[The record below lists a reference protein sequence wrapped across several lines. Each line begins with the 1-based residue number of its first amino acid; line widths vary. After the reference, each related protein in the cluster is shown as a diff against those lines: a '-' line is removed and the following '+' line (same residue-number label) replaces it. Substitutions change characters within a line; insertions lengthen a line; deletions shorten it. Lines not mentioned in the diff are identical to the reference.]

1 MGSFCTVRTE
11 PLPDP
16 KKVIT
21 GTDIPEWV
29 SAAGR
34 QIFDQASEI
43 AAQDFP
49 GYTGPRMAS
58 FDVLDDDGARIQT
71 GTDDS
76 GNPIFEQSRLTE
88 DERAGMDLLRQGED
102 TFKTYLDDAKTMA
115 DTLGSGF
122 TATDTDTLVG
132 DEFTYDDFD
141 TARAGQ
147 YQDVFQTSIDPAI
160 EELNRQRDLRQTQ
173 NAADAIRAGAFG
185 GSRLGL
191 REATTDA
198 EIARAGS
205 DLRRQA
211 GRDALQFASQRY
223 DTDRAFDASRFD
235 AERAARFAGEE
246 ARRSGF
252 ETDEASRLRA
262 TETLQSFAP
271 LAQGLTE
278 QAAAGLLTS
287 GGMQRDLDQR
297 GLDLAYGDYL
307 EQRDYPMQMVN
318 FALGALQG
326 VPYETRTIGLEQGQ
340 QFSQTPSIYGQT
352 IGGLGSLASAYYLG
366 RRP

>member
-1 MGSFCTVRTE
+1 MGSFCTVNTE

-29 SAAGR
+29 SAAG
-34 QIFDQASEI
+34 QQLYEQSAEI
-43 AAQDFP
+43 ASQDFP
-49 GYTGPRMAS
+49 GYTGPRIAT
-58 FDVLDDDGARIQT
+58 F
-71 GTDDS
+71 
-76 GNPIFEQSRLTE
+76 
-88 DERAGMDLLRQGED
+88 GED
-102 TFKTYLDDAKTMA
+102 NSKLTADEQAGQEILRGGTETFQSYLDDSKAMA
-115 DTLGSGF
+115 DTLGGGF
-122 TATDTDTLVG
+122 TSADTDALVG
-132 DEFTYDDFD
+132 ESFAFDDFD
-141 TARAGQ
+141 TARSGQ
-147 YQDVFQTSIDPAI
+147 YQDIFQTSIDPAI
-160 EELNRQRDLRQTQ
+160 EELNRQRDLRQSQ

-235 AERAARFAGEE
+235 ADRAARFAGED
-246 ARRSGF
+246 ARRGAF

-287 GGMQRDLDQR
+287 GGMTRDLDQR

-307 EQRDYPMQMVN
+307 EQRQYPQQQLN

-340 QFSQTPSIYGQT
+340 QFAQTPSIYGQT
-352 IGGLGSLASAYYLG
+352 ISGLGSLASAYYLG
-366 RRP
+366 RK

>member
-1 MGSFCTVRTE
+1 MGSFCTVSTE

-16 KKVIT
+16 KKVIS

-34 QIFDQASEI
+34 QLYDQAAEI
-43 AAQDFP
+43 ASQDFP
-49 GYTGPRMAS
+49 EYTGPRTAS
-58 FDVLDDDGARIQT
+58 YDVLDDEGARIQT
-71 GTDDS
+71 GTDAD

-88 DERAGMDLLRQGED
+88 DERAGMDLLRRGED
-102 TFKTYLDDAKTMA
+102 TYKSYLDDSKAMA
-115 DTLGSGF
+115 DQLGSGF
-122 TATDTDTLVG
+122 TAADTDELIG
-132 DEFTYDDFD
+132 GSFTYDDFD

-160 EELNRQRDLRQTQ
+160 EELNRQRDLRQSQ

-205 DLRRQA
+205 DLRREA
-211 GRDALQFASQRY
+211 GRDALEFASQRY
-223 DTDRAFDASRFD
+223 DTDRTFDASRFD
-235 AERAARFAGEE
+235 ADRAARFAAED
-246 ARRSGF
+246 ARRAGF
-252 ETDEASRLRA
+252 ETDEASKLRA

-278 QAAAGLLTS
+278 QAASGLLTS
-287 GGMQRDLDQR
+287 GGIQRDLDQR
-297 GLDLAYGDYL
+297 ALDLAYGDYL
-307 EQRDYPMQMVN
+307 EQRDYPMQMLN

-340 QFSQTPSIYGQT
+340 QFSQSPSVYGQT

-366 RRP
+366 RN